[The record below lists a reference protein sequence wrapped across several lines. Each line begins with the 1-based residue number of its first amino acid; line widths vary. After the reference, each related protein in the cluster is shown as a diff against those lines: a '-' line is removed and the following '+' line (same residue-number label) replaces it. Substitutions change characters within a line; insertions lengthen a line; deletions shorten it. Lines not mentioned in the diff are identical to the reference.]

1 MCGTVVLWATISST
15 VIAQAPTEAVKSR
28 PATSQGEDRAG
39 QVLDKGDAADS
50 PSVAATKM
58 RAVKGKT
65 EIDQGW
71 VKRHRQFVEKVKS
84 GKVDLVFIGDSIT
97 QGWGDKKS
105 RAGWPG
111 SPLEV
116 WRKYYGTRNAVNL
129 GIGGDRTQHVLWRLE
144 NGEIDGIAPKLAVVM
159 IGTNNVGRNAWED
172 VAAGVEKIAATLRAK
187 LPNTKILLLG
197 IFPRAKE
204 KIDDARAKIAKINAR
219 IAKLDDG
226 EHIIYRDIGAK
237 FLDADGNLPDEL
249 LYDHLHLTAKGYEL
263 WAEAIEPDVAK
274 LMAEKK

>member
-1 MCGTVVLWATISST
+1 
-15 VIAQAPTEAVKSR
+15 
-28 PATSQGEDRAG
+28 
-39 QVLDKGDAADS
+39 
-50 PSVAATKM
+50 
-58 RAVKGKT
+58 
-65 EIDQGW
+65 
-71 VKRHRQFVEKVKS
+71 
-84 GKVDLVFIGDSIT
+84 
-97 QGWGDKKS
+97 
-105 RAGWPG
+105 
-111 SPLEV
+111 
-116 WRKYYGTRNAVNL
+116 
-129 GIGGDRTQHVLWRLE
+129 LE